1 VSGAPPGPTRR
12 YALALAH
19 AFADAAAGSA
29 DDVDVPALAS
39 YFERRFTREALRL
52 PPDGREEFL
61 SAVALEML
69 GRIGQP
75 EARGASLAAGE
86 AAFRHATRTVLDTI
100 RHRIARTRTRERRQE
115 GLDDADTL
123 TSTRNGP
130 DVEGLLRRELASRL
144 SAEEMAVLYLATE
157 GQPVGEI
164 ARRMS
169 VSTRTIYR
177 ALGAIRASLQAS
189 RNEDAR

>member
-1 VSGAPPGPTRR
+1 MSDAPLGLARR

-29 DDVDVPALAS
+29 EDVDVPALAS

-69 GRIGQP
+69 GRMGQP
-75 EARGASLAAGE
+75 EARGASLAEGE
-86 AAFRHATRTVLDTI
+86 AAFRQATRTVLDTI

-123 TSTRNGP
+123 ASTRNGP
-130 DVEGLLRRELASRL
+130 DVEGLLRRELARRL
-144 SAEEMAVLYLATE
+144 SPEEMAVLYLATE
-157 GQPVGEI
+157 GQPVDEI
-164 ARRMS
+164 ARRMN